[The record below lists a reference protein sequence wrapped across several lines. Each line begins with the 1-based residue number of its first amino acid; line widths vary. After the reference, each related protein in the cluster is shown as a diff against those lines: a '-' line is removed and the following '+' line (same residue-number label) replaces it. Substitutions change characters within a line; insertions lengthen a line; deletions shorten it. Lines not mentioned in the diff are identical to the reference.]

1 MTAVTPMAS
10 AQISMRYRHAPAA
23 ACSVP
28 GAPAVVP
35 CEPSARC
42 AGKPVAVTMSWRA
55 DSLVLTIVNPAAGRY
70 TPGSGLDGLT
80 ERLRE
85 AGGTLSHEAADGQ
98 FRLLARLPL
107 T

>member
-1 MTAVTPMAS
+1 
-10 AQISMRYRHAPAA
+10 
-23 ACSVP
+23 
-28 GAPAVVP
+28 
-35 CEPSARC
+35 
-42 AGKPVAVTMSWRA
+42 MSWRA

-85 AGGTLSHEAADGQ
+85 AGGTLSQEAADGQ

-107 T
+107 TRRARLRSGLTGYRLGLGFAVAIVLLVIVPATVLLGVH